1 MSRFILKWRGSIR
14 NPSWDQI
21 VEALKQAKDLGGIV
35 RLNLIDAEPGQP
47 DGFDVETD
55 EDVDLYRPVMGIKGG
70 GIRYYEKVSAGPGY
84 VEFGGGDRLVSSLS
98 DDFDLMIQMAKEFYE
113 TGNVKALKNPE
124 DLFYQI

>member
-1 MSRFILKWRGSIR
+1 MLKFELIWRGVYK
-14 NPSWDQI
+14 NPSWAQ
-21 VEALKQAKDLGGIV
+21 VMEALQEAKKVGGIM
-35 RLNLIDAEPGQP
+35 RLDIIDAEPGQP
-47 DGFDVETD
+47 EGFDVETD

-70 GIRYYEKVSAGPGY
+70 GIRYYENISAGPGY